1 MFIFKTAKVWRDLA
15 GEDPSED
22 SGAADDASSSSASLN
37 ETLEYTAPNERDGT
51 RTGTAPNSIRLGEEP
66 AKD

>member
-37 ETLEYTAPNERDGT
+37 ELSKNTALKERDGT
-51 RTGTAPNSIRLGEEP
+51 RTGTAPDSIRSGKEP